1 MTQFITKLL
10 KFKWLTMIV
19 ILIISV
25 FFVMEM
31 KKNTHMETN
40 LDKYMPHD
48 HPAFI
53 YSDSAESWFNIQ
65 DGIIIALENKSG
77 IFNTETLD
85 TLKQLTKRFQKF
97 DEINKDDVT
106 SLYTADNIVGTEDG
120 MDVKAFFKR
129 VPKTAE
135 KLKQLKANV
144 ESNEMIFGRLVSTDE
159 TVTVIIAEIGDD
171 VFTQE
176 FYNEILETAKASETD
191 DIKIYVAGRP
201 IVEGTMALLGPA
213 DMKKMVPIVI
223 LVIFV
228 VLFITLRSLKGTLIT
243 LGVVFFSTIW
253 AFGLMAVT
261 GIPVYAVST
270 MIPVMLIAIGVA
282 DGIHLYSHLHTF
294 VDHNPTASK
303 KEATVDMIKHMWK
316 PVAMTSVTTAVGF
329 ISLLTSQ
336 VYPVKYFGLF
346 TAFGVMMAMVFSLVF
361 LPAAIMIF
369 GLPKAKRVNKE
380 EDKGG
385 HSHSKLANNFASWI
399 IKNKYISIIGSA
411 LIVVASLIGM
421 QEIWINSSFLE
432 KFESTSDIVQTD
444 KFINEHFG
452 GTSSLN
458 LILDA
463 NGTKDAFKRPEVLKL
478 VDKMQKDVDGQLEVV
493 GNTFSLADYI
503 KRMNLVMNADKEKFN
518 AIPDNEYLLV
528 QHIAARDSLSK
539 LLDTI
544 EAPDQ
549 NELAQDLANEIK
561 NLDAQSQDSLAQNMI
576 AQYLLLYE
584 MSGNPKNI
592 DKVVDYNYE
601 KANITFQLK
610 SDNSKAMNTALAIIH
625 NYEDDFKK
633 MGITMNYAGSGYKGL
648 VFTDLILEGQ
658 IMSLVLSLIIIVVLI
673 SIMFK
678 KIKIGL
684 IASVPII
691 LTALISFG
699 IMGFMGIPL
708 NTTTALLSSIA
719 IGIGIDYAV
728 HFLEQYRTNAAN
740 TDDKM
745 VAAQKTMAHSGRAI
759 IYNAVVVIAGFLVLM
774 FSVFPPN
781 RELGALVSLN
791 MFTSF
796 VGTLTIMLVLL
807 YVSNVY
813 FKKEKKKL
821 N

>member
-1 MTQFITKLL
+1 MEKLLNNLL

-19 ILIISV
+19 IFVVSA

-31 KKNTHMETN
+31 KENTRMETN
-40 LDKYMPHD
+40 LDKYMPQD

-53 YSDSAESWFNIQ
+53 YSDSAESWFNIK
-65 DGIIIALENKSG
+65 DGIIIALENKKG
-77 IFNTETLD
+77 IYNTETLD
-85 TLKQLTKRFQKF
+85 TLKKLTKRFQKF
-97 DEINKDDVT
+97 EEIDKDDVT

-129 VPKTAE
+129 VPKTEA
-135 KLKQLKANV
+135 KLKKLQENV
-144 ESNEMIFGRLVSTDE
+144 RSNEMVFGRLVSTDE

-171 VFTQE
+171 VFTQD
-176 FYNEILETAKASETD
+176 FYNEILETAKAAETD
-191 DIKIYVAGRP
+191 DIKVYVAGRP

-213 DMKKMVPIVI
+213 DMKKMVPIVV
-223 LVIFV
+223 LVIFI

-282 DGIHLYSHLHTF
+282 DGIHLYSHLHTY
-294 VDHNPTASK
+294 VDHNPNTGK
-303 KEATVDMIKHMWK
+303 KEAVIDMLKFMWK
-316 PVAMTSVTTAVGF
+316 PVIMTSVTTAVGF

-336 VYPVKYFGLF
+336 VYPVKYFGVF

-369 GLPKAKRVNKE
+369 GLPKPKPVDHE
-380 EDKGG
+380 EDKEG

-399 IKNKYISIIGSA
+399 IKNKYVSIIGSA

-421 QEIWINSSFLE
+421 QEIWINSSFLD
-432 KFESTSDIVQTD
+432 KFEKDSEIVQTD

-452 GTSSLN
+452 GTSTLN

-463 NGTKDAFKRPEVLKL
+463 KGRKDAFKEPKVLKL
-478 VDKMQKDVDGQLEVV
+478 VDKMQKDVDGKLEVV

-503 KRMNLVMNADKEKFN
+503 NRMNKVMNADKEEYN
-518 AIPDNEYLLV
+518 CIPDN
-528 QHIAARDSLSK
+528 
-539 LLDTI
+539 
-544 EAPDQ
+544 
-549 NELAQDLANEIK
+549 QD
-561 NLDAQSQDSLAQNMI
+561 MI

-584 MSGNPKNI
+584 MSGDPENLN
-592 DKVVDYNYE
+592 KVVDYDYE

-610 SDNSKAMNTALAIIH
+610 EDNSKAMNAALAIIKT
-625 NYEDDFKK
+625 YEDDFKK
-633 MGITMNYAGSGYKGL
+633 LGITMNYAGSGYKGL

-658 IMSLVLSLIIIVVLI
+658 IWSLILSLIMIVVLI
-673 SIMFK
+673 SVMFRN
-678 KIKIGL
+678 IKIGF

-699 IMGFMGIPL
+699 IMGYLNIPL

-719 IGIGIDYAV
+719 VGIGIDYAV
-728 HFLEQYRTNAAN
+728 HFLEQYRHNAEHSG
-740 TDDKM
+740 DKM
-745 VAAQKTMAHSGRAI
+745 ATAQKTMAHSGRAI
-759 IYNAVVVIAGFLVLM
+759 IYNAIVVIAGFLVLL

-807 YVSNVY
+807 YMSNVY
-813 FKKEKKKL
+813 FKKKD
-821 N
+821 

>member
-1 MTQFITKLL
+1 MENLLNKLL
-10 KFKWLTMIV
+10 KFKWLTMVV
-19 ILIISV
+19 ILAISA
-25 FFVMEM
+25 FFVLEM
-31 KKNTHMETN
+31 KENTRMETN

-48 HPAFI
+48 HPAFV
-53 YSDSAESWFNIQ
+53 YSDSAESWFDIK
-65 DGIIIALENKSG
+65 DGIIIALENKKG
-77 IFNTETLD
+77 IYNTETLD
-85 TLKQLTKRFQKF
+85 TLKKLTKRFQKF
-97 DEINKDDVT
+97 DEIDKADVT

-129 VPKTAE
+129 VPKSEA
-135 KLKQLKANV
+135 KLKKLQENV
-144 ESNEMIFGRLVSTDE
+144 RSNEMVFGRLVSTDE

-176 FYNEILETAKASETD
+176 FYNEILETAKAAETD
-191 DIKIYVAGRP
+191 DIKVYVAGRP

-223 LVIFV
+223 LVIFI
-228 VLFITLRSLKGTLIT
+228 VLFITLRSFKGTLIT

-303 KEATVDMIKHMWK
+303 KEAVVDMIKHMWK
-316 PVAMTSVTTAVGF
+316 PVVMTSITTAVGF

-336 VYPVKYFGLF
+336 VYPVKYFGVF

-369 GLPKAKRVNKE
+369 GLPKAKKVNHE
-380 EDKGG
+380 EDKEG

-399 IKNKYISIIGSA
+399 IKNKYVSIIGSA
-411 LIVVASLIGM
+411 LIVIASLIGM

-432 KFESTSDIVQTD
+432 KFEMNSEIVQTD

-452 GTSSLN
+452 GTSTLN

-463 NGTKDAFKRPEVLKL
+463 KGKKDAFKQPEVLKL

-503 KRMNLVMNADKEKFN
+503 NRMNKVMNADKEEFN
-518 AIPDNEYLLV
+518 TIPD
-528 QHIAARDSLSK
+528 
-539 LLDTI
+539 
-544 EAPDQ
+544 
-549 NELAQDLANEIK
+549 
-561 NLDAQSQDSLAQNMI
+561 SQDMI

-584 MSGNPKNI
+584 MSGDPENLN
-592 DKVVDYNYE
+592 KVVDYDYE

-610 SDNSKAMNTALAIIH
+610 SDNSKAMDATLAIVKT
-625 NYEDDFKK
+625 YEDDFKK
-633 MGITMNYAGSGYKGL
+633 LGITMNYAGSGYKGL
-648 VFTDLILEGQ
+648 IFTDLILEGQ
-658 IMSLVLSLIIIVVLI
+658 IMSLILSLIIILVLI
-673 SIMFK
+673 SLMFK
-678 KIKIGL
+678 NIKIGI

-699 IMGFMGIPL
+699 IMGFLGIPL

-728 HFLEQYRTNAAN
+728 HFLEQYRKNAAN
-740 TDDKM
+740 TDNKM

-759 IYNAVVVIAGFLVLM
+759 IYNAIVVIAGFLVLL

-807 YVSNVY
+807 YMSNVY
-813 FKKEKKKL
+813 FKKKKD
-821 N
+821 

>member
-1 MTQFITKLL
+1 MEKLL
-10 KFKWLTMIV
+10 NKLLAYKWLTMV
-19 ILIISV
+19 LIIAISA

-31 KKNTHMETN
+31 KENTRMETN

-53 YSDSAESWFNIQ
+53 YSDSAESWFNIK
-65 DGIIIALENKSG
+65 DGIIIALENKKG
-77 IFNTETLD
+77 IYNTETLD
-85 TLKQLTKRFQKF
+85 TLKKLTKRFQKF
-97 DEINKDDVT
+97 DEIDKNDVT
-106 SLYTADNIVGTEDG
+106 SLYTADNIIGTEDG

-129 VPKTAE
+129 VPKTEA
-135 KLKQLKANV
+135 KLKKLQENV
-144 ESNEMIFGRLVSTDE
+144 RSNEMVFGRLVSTDE

-171 VFTQE
+171 VFTQD
-176 FYNEILETAKASETD
+176 FYTHILKTAKASETD

-213 DMKKMVPIVI
+213 DMKKMVPIVL
-223 LVIFV
+223 LVIIV

-243 LGVVFFSTIW
+243 LGVVLFSTIW

-294 VDHNPTASK
+294 VDHFPTASK
-303 KEATVDMIKHMWK
+303 KEATIDMIKHMWK
-316 PVAMTSVTTAVGF
+316 PVVMTSVTTAVGF

-346 TAFGVMMAMVFSLVF
+346 TAFGVMIAMVFSLVF

-369 GLPKAKRVNKE
+369 GLPKAKPVNNE
-380 EDKGG
+380 EDKEG

-399 IKNKYISIIGSA
+399 IRNKYVSIIGSA

-432 KFESTSDIVQTD
+432 KFEKNSDIVQTD

-463 NGTKDAFKRPEVLKL
+463 NGKKDAFKQPEVLKL
-478 VDKMQKDVDGQLEVV
+478 VDKMQKDVNEQLQVV

-503 KRMNLVMNADKEKFN
+503 NRMNKVMNADKEEYN
-518 AIPDNEYLLV
+518 CIPDN
-528 QHIAARDSLSK
+528 
-539 LLDTI
+539 
-544 EAPDQ
+544 
-549 NELAQDLANEIK
+549 QD
-561 NLDAQSQDSLAQNMI
+561 MI

-584 MSGNPKNI
+584 MSGDPENLN
-592 DKVVDYNYE
+592 KVVDYDYE
-601 KANITFQLK
+601 KANVMFQLK
-610 SDNSKAMNTALAIIH
+610 SDNSKAMDATLAIIH
-625 NYEDDFKK
+625 TYEDDFKNL
-633 MGITMNYAGSGYKGL
+633 GISMNYAGSGYKGL

-658 IMSLVLSLIIIVVLI
+658 IMSLILSLIIIIVLI
-673 SIMFK
+673 SAMFK
-678 KIKIGL
+678 NIKIGL

-699 IMGFMGIPL
+699 IMGFLNIPL

-759 IYNAVVVIAGFLVLM
+759 IYNAIVVIAGFLVLM

-807 YVSNVY
+807 YMSNVY
-813 FKKEKKKL
+813 FKKKRKS
-821 N
+821 